1 MNLENTVLRE
11 ISQTQR
17 DKYYDSSFVRY
28 SGWLIHRDRKQKRDL
43 PEDGVGG
50 WGVTPSWI

>member
-28 SGWLIHRDRKQKRDL
+28 SGRLIHRDRKQKRYL